1 MTAPKLITSRLY
13 GLSNVAVTTYPDSIA
28 SELMWAIEK
37 GYTKSRC
44 IQYMSSFIETIL
56 SSTIE
61 NTHVGNPG
69 SGMYGP
75 DGDPELLV
83 TMATIALEDALNSGD
98 VDANARALVEDNY
111 DRFKA
116 ASGAGTSPSVRGKS
130 KSKRSVT
137 KPTKKPQ
144 PRKGAKR

>member
-56 SSTIE
+56 RSTIE
-61 NTHVGNPG
+61 NTHVGNIG
-69 SGMYGP
+69 RYGP

-83 TMATIALEDALNSGD
+83 TMATIAMDDAVNSGD

-116 ASGAGTSPSVRGKS
+116 ASGAGASPSVRGNS
-130 KSKRSVT
+130 KSKRSVS
-137 KPTKKPQ
+137 KSTKKPQ